1 MTINFPTLIISRRP
15 RHLGES
21 WNDARSWF
29 GGKPQ
34 LGEQAWARVGA
45 QQRPLFFV
53 AQIDLAEVAREVQR
67 FGELAPF
74 PDGALAF
81 FIGAGD
87 DGYDT
92 GAVVHVPRS
101 QLGNSTEPP
110 PDAPAVLIPG
120 GDIFPF
126 PNRFDREAPRV
137 FPYWPVDITAV
148 EVEPVLESDLDE
160 EYEEEQYEKEDAA
173 LVAAVGRHFFRRQFF
188 LTADHA
194 YKLLGGDVPRMF
206 WWHSAQ
212 YYAACLRRA
221 LHTVPHHIEHRGR
234 DLEAARVRLENLRTT
249 GLLSA
254 GVFRSK
260 QASEDVKRSEDH
272 VVRLE
277 TKLAELESRLPEFA
291 SFVRD
296 VDDWA
301 RGKDP
306 WQFMPPEA
314 VGVLA
319 STVERGRKVFDEFT
333 RVYTCKYLDQLETE
347 TLLALATADERAYAT
362 IPEELRALIN
372 TQYLLPS
379 SHWHQMFGRGV
390 DIQGNAAIENE
401 GNVMLLQL
409 VYDDMLHWNFGDMGA
424 YQFWIPPDD
433 LARGNW
439 AAVRLTFECG

>member
-21 WNDARSWF
+21 WNDAQSWF

-34 LGEQAWARVGA
+34 LGEQAWPRGGA
-45 QQRPLFFV
+45 QQTPFYFV

-81 FIGAGD
+81 FIGVSN

-101 QLGNSTEPP
+101 QLGNSTEPL

-120 GDIFPF
+120 GGIFPYHY
-126 PNRFDREAPRV
+126 RFDRDAPRL

-148 EVEPVLESDLDE
+148 EIEPVLESDPSE
-160 EYEEEQYEKEDAA
+160 EYEEEQYEKENAA
-173 LVAAVGRHFFRRQFF
+173 LVAAVGRRFFRRQFF

-194 YKLLGGDVPRMF
+194 YKLLGGDVPRMY

-221 LHTVPHHIEHRGR
+221 LHTVPHYIEDRRR
-234 DLEAARVRLENLRTT
+234 DLEAACVWLENLRTT
-249 GLLSA
+249 GLSA
-254 GVFRSK
+254 LVFRSK
-260 QASEDVKRSEDH
+260 QASEDVKRSEDY

-277 TKLAELESRLPEFA
+277 TQLAQLESHLPEFE

-306 WQFMPPEA
+306 WQLMPPEA
-314 VGVLA
+314 VRVLA
-319 STVERGRKVFDEFT
+319 STVERGRKVFDEFLLF
-333 RVYTCKYLDQLETE
+333 YAPKYLDRLETE
-347 TLLALATADERAYAT
+347 TLLALATANDRAYAT
-362 IPEELRALIN
+362 MPEELRKLIN

-379 SHWHQMFGRGV
+379 SGWHQMFGRGV